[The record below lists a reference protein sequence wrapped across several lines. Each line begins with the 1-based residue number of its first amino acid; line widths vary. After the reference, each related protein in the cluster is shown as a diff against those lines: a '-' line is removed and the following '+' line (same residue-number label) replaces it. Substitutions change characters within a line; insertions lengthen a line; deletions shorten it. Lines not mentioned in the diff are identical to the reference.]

1 MQESNSLNSFGRL
14 MTSLEGTLLTNEEK
28 KLLSNKH
35 VGGVVLF
42 SKNFESQL
50 QIQSLCSEIK
60 AIKENIVIAVDQE
73 GGRVQRFKKEFTALP
88 SMQDLGDYAIE
99 KNNMGICYEI
109 GWLMAS
115 ELAASGVD
123 ISFAP
128 VLDVDR
134 ETSSII
140 GNRAFSDD
148 PNLLIKLAC
157 NFINGMNEAGMQATG
172 KHFPGHGGIFEDS
185 HISEPIDT
193 RSYEELLEIDLKPF
207 IELKNNLGG
216 LMTSH
221 ITFPKI
227 DSNCVSYSDVWIK
240 KILRNKLAFK
250 GIVFSDDLSMKGA
263 GNFSMGQK
271 ALKAIEAG
279 CDMVLVKGNYCN
291 DNLGTI
297 DAIETLEKNNIQ
309 TLAKIKLLQS
319 SVNIDWDE
327 LNNQDRIKNIRNEI
341 KLIGRT

>member
-1 MQESNSLNSFGRL
+1 MQESNSLKSFGRL
-14 MTSLEGTLLTNEEK
+14 MTSLEGTSLTYKDK

-35 VGGVVLF
+35 VGGIVLF

-60 AIKENIVIAVDQE
+60 TVKENIIIAVDQE
-73 GGRVQRFKKEFTALP
+73 GGRVQRFKNEFTVLP

-99 KNNMGICYEI
+99 KNNMEICHEI

-115 ELAASGVD
+115 ELTASGID

-140 GNRAFSDD
+140 GNRAFSND
-148 PNLLIKLAC
+148 PKLVTQLAR

-172 KHFPGHGGIFEDS
+172 KHFPGHGGVYEDS

-193 RSYEELLEIDLKPF
+193 RSYKKLLETDLKPF
-207 IELKNNLGG
+207 IELKNNLGA
-216 LMTSH
+216 LMTAH

-227 DSNCVSYSDVWIK
+227 DSICVSYSDIWIK
-240 KILRNKLAFK
+240 KILKAKLAFE

-263 GNFSMGQK
+263 GDFSMGEK
-271 ALKAIEAG
+271 AIKSIEAG
-279 CDMVLVKGNYCN
+279 CDMVLVCN
-291 DNLGTI
+291 DHDGTMDVI
-297 DAIETLEKNNIQ
+297 DTFEKNDVK
-309 TLAKIKLLQS
+309 TSVKIKNLKNAADIYWNDLK
-319 SVNIDWDE
+319 
-327 LNNQDRIKNIRNEI
+327 NQDRAIEVKNII
-341 KLIGRT
+341 KEMGITS

>member
-1 MQESNSLNSFGRL
+1 MQESNSLQSFGRL
-14 MTSLEGTLLTNEEK
+14 MTSLEGKLLTSEDK

-35 VGGVVLF
+35 VGGIILF

-60 AIKENIVIAVDQE
+60 AVKENIIIAVDQE
-73 GGRVQRFKKEFTALP
+73 GGRVQRFKNEFTVLP
-88 SMQDLGDYAIE
+88 SMQDLGDYAIK
-99 KNNMGICYEI
+99 KNNMRICHEI
-109 GWLMAS
+109 GWLMAR
-115 ELAASGVD
+115 ELVASGID

-140 GNRAFSDD
+140 GNRAFSND
-148 PNLLIKLAC
+148 PKVLIQLAR

-193 RSYEELLEIDLKPF
+193 RSYEKLLEIDLKPF
-207 IELKNNLGG
+207 IELKNNLGA
-216 LMTSH
+216 LMTAH

-227 DSNCVSYSDVWIK
+227 DGICVSYSDIWIK
-240 KILRNKLAFK
+240 KILKEKLAFE

-263 GNFSMGQK
+263 GDFSMGEK
-271 ALKAIEAG
+271 AMKSIEAG
-279 CDMVLVKGNYCN
+279 CDMILVCN
-291 DNLGTI
+291 DYDGTMDVI
-297 DAIETLEKNNIQ
+297 DAFEKNDVQ
-309 TLAKIKLLQS
+309 MSTKIKNLKNSADINWNDL
-319 SVNIDWDE
+319 E
-327 LNNQDRIKNIRNEI
+327 NQDRVKHVKNLIKEM
-341 KLIGRT
+341 GRT